1 MTDTDTQA
9 PDSQGQDNPGQR
21 LKGWFTR
28 LKTGLSRSAN
38 QISEGVTGIFTKR
51 KLDDEALEELEELL
65 IRSDLGVETAREVVA
80 AVGKGRYEK
89 EIAPAEIRTILAD
102 EIARRLEP
110 MQQPFVPDGARR
122 PMVVLVVGVNG
133 TGKTTTIGKLA
144 ARFRDEGRK
153 VMLAACDTFR
163 AAAIEQLS
171 IWGTRA
177 GIPVVAREPGSDAAG
192 LAYDALARA
201 RAEGA
206 ELLLIDTAGRLHNKA
221 GLMAEL
227 DKIRRVLKKLDPDA
241 PHATL
246 LVLDATTGQNATAQ
260 VEAFREMSGV
270 SGLVMTK
277 LDGTARGGILV
288 AIARRFAL
296 PVFWIGVGEKAEDLQ
311 PFDARAFA
319 RALVGADSEA

>member
-1 MTDTDTQA
+1 MTDIDTQA
-9 PDSQGQDNPGQR
+9 PDSQGQENQGQR

-28 LKTGLSRSAN
+28 LKAGLSRSAN
-38 QISEGVTGIFTKR
+38 TISEGVTGIFTKR
-51 KLDDEALEELEELL
+51 QLDDEALEELEELL
-65 IRSDLGVETAREVVA
+65 IRADLGVDTAREVVE
-80 AVGKGRYEK
+80 AVGRGRYNK
-89 EIAPAEIRTILAD
+89 EIAPNEIRAILAE
-102 EIARRLEP
+102 EIGRRLEP
-110 MQQPFVPDGARR
+110 MQAPFAIDGTGR

-144 ARFRDEGRK
+144 ARFRDEGRT

-163 AAAIEQLS
+163 AAAIEQLT
-171 IWGTRA
+171 IWGARA
-177 GIPVVAREPGSDAAG
+177 GIPVVAREPGADAAG

-296 PVFWIGVGEKAEDLQ
+296 PVYWIGVGEKAEDLQ
-311 PFDARAFA
+311 TFDARAFG
-319 RALVGADSEA
+319 RALVGIDSEA